1 MQHISRSRP
10 NGGEMVNRNA
20 EHTSTLDRLYVIL
33 YLKTILFIYLSCIYA
48 IHLLYIF
55 INNIAT
61 VLPNIVFRCK
71 FSFSISLCYFHF
83 RIIKK
88 ITLIFNDLNKD
99 ITLFACKCYLS
110 MTYFNHRKF

>member
-1 MQHISRSRP
+1 MQ
-10 NGGEMVNRNA
+10 
-20 EHTSTLDRLYVIL
+20 
-33 YLKTILFIYLSCIYA
+33 FIYCIFSLNYLIA
-48 IHLLYIF
+48 
-55 INNIAT
+55 NNIAT

-88 ITLIFNDLNKD
+88 ITIIFNDLNKD